1 MRQVKQWL
9 SSNQKNLFIS
19 YGIFAGLLV
28 ALSAGYI
35 WGSSAITSHNAELYT
50 VTLQATDNNIIALR
64 GNPITGEVECKDNYG
79 TVNVIG
85 SYSAD
90 LNGMNIT
97 SGRRLSTDSRDNGGM
112 TNITMNMKMIS
123 CVGYGTWKGVISPL
137 RYK

>member
-1 MRQVKQWL
+1 MRQIREWLHINHKQ
-9 SSNQKNLFIS
+9 LFIS

-35 WGSSAITSHNAELYT
+35 WGNSDITSPNNNLYT

-64 GNPITGEVECKDNYG
+64 GNPVTGEVECKDNYG
-79 TVNVIG
+79 IVNVIG

-97 SGRRLSTDSRDNGGM
+97 SGRRLSTDGRDNSGM

-123 CVGYGTWKGVISPL
+123 CIGYGTWKGTISPI